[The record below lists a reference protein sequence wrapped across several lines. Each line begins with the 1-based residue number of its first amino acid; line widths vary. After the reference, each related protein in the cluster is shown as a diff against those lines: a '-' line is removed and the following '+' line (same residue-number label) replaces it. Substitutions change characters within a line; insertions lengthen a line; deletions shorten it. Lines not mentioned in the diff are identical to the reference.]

1 MFNLTEATKKKK
13 KKKNGNK
20 KSGNAC
26 VPPALLGYTSSIK
39 LMGLILAFI
48 RDEKYMYMYHFS
60 S

>member
-13 KKKNGNK
+13 YSNK